1 MKMNNDVLRREIFC
15 LLETWTGLSVL
26 GFLSFGDF
34 FFALLLSTS
43 PSQESV
49 EKKEK
54 TAAFKNPLGYLPR
67 RLENQSVPPRD
78 PD

>member
-26 GFLSFGDF
+26 GFLSFEDF
-34 FFALLLSTS
+34 SFALLLSTS
-43 PSQESV
+43 PSQECV

-54 TAAFKNPLGYLPR
+54 NRRVQESLRIPAAAA
-67 RLENQSVPPRD
+67 
-78 PD
+78 

>member
-1 MKMNNDVLRREIFC
+1 
-15 LLETWTGLSVL
+15 LSVL
-26 GFLSFGDF
+26 RSLSFADYY
-34 FFALLLSTS
+34 FALLLSTS

-54 TAAFKNPLGYLPR
+54 TAAFKNPLGFLPR

>member
-1 MKMNNDVLRREIFC
+1 
-15 LLETWTGLSVL
+15 
-26 GFLSFGDF
+26 LSFGDF
-34 FFALLLSTS
+34 SFALLLSTS